1 MGSLEKQAWLHGVE
15 PLSGIVLAVDDPVV
29 CGVWQLVLRALGK

>member
-15 PLSGIVLAVDDPVV
+15 LLSGIVLAVDDPMV
-29 CGVWQLVLRALGK
+29 CGVWPLVLRALGK